1 MINMEQ
7 GVFIAIEGLDGAG
20 GETLLRNIVKEC
32 NQGGIPCLQQKY
44 PDYTSPWGKIIRTYL
59 KGKIKIDP
67 TILFLTN
74 ASDQLK
80 DQNKIRNFIQKGGIV
95 VCDRYITSAIAYES
109 ALGMPYP
116 MALKLTETLKFEK
129 PDLVVY
135 LDVSPEVSG
144 SRKQQEKGSLDIHEA
159 NSDLLTQVRKVYK
172 EMSSTNILGKW
183 ITIDATMTPEEI
195 SNQVW
200 DAIIEKRSE
209 INQVDT

>member
-1 MINMEQ
+1 MEQ
-7 GVFIAIEGLDGAG
+7 GVFIVIEGLDGAG

-59 KGKIKIDP
+59 KGEIQVEP

-74 ASDQLK
+74 AADQLK
-80 DQNKIRNFIQKGGIV
+80 DQNKLRKFIQKGGIV
-95 VCDRYITSAIAYES
+95 VYDRYITSAIAYES

-116 MALKLTETLKFEK
+116 MALKLTETLEFEK
-129 PDLVVY
+129 PDLIIY
-135 LDVSPEVSG
+135 LDVSPEVSE
-144 SRKQQEKGSLDIHEA
+144 SRKQQEKGCLDIHEA
-159 NSDLLTQVRKVYK
+159 NSELLTQVRQVYK
-172 EMSSTNILGKW
+172 DMSRTKILGKW

-195 SNQVW
+195 SKQVW

-209 INQVDT
+209 INQTDT